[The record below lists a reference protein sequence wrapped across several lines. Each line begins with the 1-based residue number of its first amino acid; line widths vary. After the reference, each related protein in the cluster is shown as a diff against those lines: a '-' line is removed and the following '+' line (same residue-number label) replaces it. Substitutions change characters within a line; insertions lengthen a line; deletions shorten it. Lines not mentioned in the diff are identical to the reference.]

1 MAGWKNCSSLIP
13 RTGSCHTQPVTA
25 SYSFEAELWLYPG
38 EAGWHF
44 LTLPAAIADDIRE
57 QNAGASMAFGSIK
70 VTAEIAGN
78 SWQTSLF
85 RDTKSASYLLPV
97 KKTIRDKARISTGD
111 MVPVRIQAG
120 P

>member
-1 MAGWKNCSSLIP
+1 MAPSKAA
-13 RTGSCHTQPVTA
+13 CHTQPVTA

-57 QNAGASMAFGSIK
+57 QSTGASMAFGSIK

-97 KKTIRDKARISTGD
+97 KKAIRDKARISTGD
-111 MVPVRIQAG
+111 VVRVRLNLH
-120 P
+120 PDRRPY

>member
-1 MAGWKNCSSLIP
+1 M
-13 RTGSCHTQPVTA
+13 TA

-44 LTLPAAIADDIRE
+44 LTLPAAVADDIRE
-57 QNAGASMAFGSIK
+57 QSTGASMAFGSVK
-70 VTAEIAGN
+70 VTAEIAGT

-97 KKTIRDKARISTGD
+97 KKAIRDKAWISTGD
-111 MVPVRIQAG
+111 MVPVRIQVE

>member
-1 MAGWKNCSSLIP
+1 M
-13 RTGSCHTQPVTA
+13 TA

-44 LTLPAAIADDIRE
+44 LTLPAAIADDIHE